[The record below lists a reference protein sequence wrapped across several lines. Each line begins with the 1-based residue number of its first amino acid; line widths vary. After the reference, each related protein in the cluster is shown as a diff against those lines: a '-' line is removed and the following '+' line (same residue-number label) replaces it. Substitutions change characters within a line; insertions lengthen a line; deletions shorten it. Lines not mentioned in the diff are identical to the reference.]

1 METLTIEIKNPKAKK
16 LINDLVELDLIA
28 LLTPKPSWNDLWAK
42 LDAKL
47 PQTNPEISE
56 DEIMDEIKAYRD
68 EKRSKAV

>member
-16 LINDLVELDLIA
+16 LIDDLVDLDLIT
-28 LLTPKPSWNDLWAK
+28 LLTPKPSWNDLWTK

-47 PQTNPEISE
+47 PQTEPEISE
-56 DEIMDEIKAYRD
+56 DEIMAEIKAYRD